1 MTEQEYQ
8 EQQEQMSAAAQLI
21 IDGAQEAKDFK
32 SGGQSYKAAAETY
45 KTLNDKAIDRMSK
58 RPEAIVPESV
68 YQNIQNRAA
77 AGVRSEKCQ
86 TPTSEDMVPILR
98 AAYKEVGPEIQ
109 YKKVIKIHGKLWFWL
124 AVPML
129 IAAGI
134 LYWLNYRQI
143 HFGTPE
149 SWANRNYITAVELND
164 ANPGNYYD
172 EIIHMFDADHGTD
185 AKEIV
190 KTREEKMKSFGKT
203 SKEFEEWISGYLVNV
218 DEFKEGIK
226 VFDWEQKK
234 ENGKK
239 VTFIRF
245 RNLNTQEEWK
255 MIQTADGHTAFTT
268 DENILTL
275 KDATNR
281 RNSQKKI
288 WGYQGYDYPY
298 TYPKKEQ

>member
-1 MTEQEYQ
+1 MSEQEYQ
-8 EQQEQMSAAAQLI
+8 EQQEQMAAAAQLI
-21 IDGAQEAKDFK
+21 INGAQEAKDFK
-32 SGGQSYKAAAETY
+32 SGGQLYKAAAETY

-58 RPEAIVPESV
+58 RPEAIVPGSV
-68 YQNIQNRAA
+68 YQNILNYAA
-77 AGVRSEKCQ
+77 AGVRSAKCQ
-86 TPTSEDMVPILR
+86 IPTSSDLVPVLR
-98 AAYKEVGPEIQ
+98 QAYKEVGPEIQ
-109 YKKVIKIHGKLWFWL
+109 YKREIKIHGKLWFWL
-124 AVPML
+124 AIPML

-172 EIIHMFDADHGTD
+172 DIIRMFDDDHGTY
-185 AKEIV
+185 AKGIV
-190 KTREEKMKSFGKT
+190 KTREEQMKSFGKT
-203 SKEFEEWISGYLVNV
+203 SKEFEKWISGYLVNV
-218 DEFKEGIK
+218 DKFKEGIK
-226 VFDWEQKK
+226 VIDWEQKK

-239 VTFIRF
+239 VTFVRF

-255 MIQTADGHTAFTT
+255 MIRTADGNTAFTP

-275 KDATNR
+275 KDATSR
-281 RNSQKKI
+281 RNSKKKI
-288 WGYQGYDYPY
+288 WCYKGYDYPY